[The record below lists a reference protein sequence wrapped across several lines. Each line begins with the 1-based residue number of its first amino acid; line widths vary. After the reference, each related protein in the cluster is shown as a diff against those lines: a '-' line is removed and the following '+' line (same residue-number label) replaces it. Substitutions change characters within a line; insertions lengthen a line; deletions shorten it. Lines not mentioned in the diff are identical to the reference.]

1 MLRKLKQFIVFPA
14 ADRRLLLQIA
24 AVVPLVEFG
33 LKAFGF
39 NRIFNL
45 INRWTTR
52 PPQAEVNRE
61 EVNKYARLMFLSYR
75 NSPLEGKCL
84 ARSLVLWGLLRRN
97 GIETDL
103 RFGMKKK
110 DGKLLAHAW
119 VEYLGERLEQTGEHN
134 QNYVPFVEPI
144 LPKTM
149 RQLN

>member
-1 MLRKLKQFIVFPA
+1 MLRKLKQFVLFPA
-14 ADRRLLLQIA
+14 ADRRLLLLIA
-24 AVVPLVEFG
+24 ALVPFVEFS

-52 PPQAEVNRE
+52 PPQAEINRE

-75 NSPLEGKCL
+75 NSPLGGKCL
-84 ARSLVLWGLLRRN
+84 ARSLVLWGMLRRK

-119 VEYLGERLEQTGEHN
+119 IEYRGEPLEQIGEYN

-144 LPKTM
+144 SPKTM
-149 RQLN
+149 RQSN